1 MPESKDNPKKR
12 AGVCL
17 ACTYKCHDGHDLI
30 ELYTKRNFRCDC
42 GTSKILAVRCKLDS
56 NKIDDS
62 DQNKYNHNFSG
73 TYCVCKR
80 PYPDPDD
87 DVDDEMIQCVICEDW
102 YHLRH
107 LEGKVPDTNDFDE
120 MICQLCTKQHPFL
133 DNYSHFSIL
142 PKDDENS
149 IVSDVNV
156 TLNESIDVEK
166 PSESINGMP
175 NETANGTAE
184 VSANGKPNAPVDS
197 DENMESTNGAPN
209 TSIASVNNVESKKG
223 DGIESKNEDNEV
235 QTQDILDDEL
245 NRCIRDIIEINK
257 SNQNP
262 DSGPSTSANSAP
274 SNEGPPSK
282 KRKLC
287 DDETVASTSSSNVCR
302 KPKTILHKLNGA
314 SFWTNDWRKALC
326 QCAECTEMYKSG
338 DIEFITDME
347 DTVLHYT
354 EQGKAKERISSEDML
369 MNTISNM
376 DHVGKIEAIT
386 CYNKLKSK
394 LTDFLASFVTTDKV
408 ITETDVKNFFQS
420 NDDKKN

>member
-1 MPESKDNPKKR
+1 MKRQALYACVTCVPEAKNNPKKR

-42 GTSKILAVRCKLDS
+42 GTSRILAVRCKLDS

-87 DVDDEMIQCVICEDW
+87 DVADEMIQCVMCEDW

-120 MICQLCTKQHPFL
+120 MICQLCTKQHAFL
-133 DNYSHFSIL
+133 NHYSHLSIL
-142 PKDDENS
+142 PKDEDNNS
-149 IVSDVNV
+149 IATDVNV
-156 TLNESIDVEK
+156 TH
-166 PSESINGMP
+166 SESTDGELN
-175 NETANGTAE
+175 
-184 VSANGKPNAPVDS
+184 
-197 DENMESTNGAPN
+197 
-209 TSIASVNNVESKKG
+209 ASVLDGAAESKSDDG
-223 DGIESKNEDNEV
+223 DVKTE
-235 QTQDILDDEL
+235 DILDDEL
-245 NRCIRDIIEINK
+245 NQCIRDIIEINK
-257 SNQNP
+257 SNHQP
-262 DSGPSTSANSAP
+262 ESGSSAGTSSAP
-274 SNEGPPSK
+274 ADDGPPNK
-282 KRKLC
+282 KRKC
-287 DDETVASTSSSNVCR
+287 VDETFVPVMVSDVPSTSSNVCR
-302 KPKTILHKLNGA
+302 KPDTILHQLNGA
-314 SFWTNDWRKALC
+314 SFWANEWRNALC
-326 QCAECTEMYKSG
+326 QCAECTDMYKRG
-338 DIEFITDME
+338 DIEFITDNE
-347 DTVLHYT
+347 DTVQHYT
-354 EQGKAKERISSEDML
+354 EQGKAKGRVSSEDML

-376 DHVGKIEAIT
+376 DHIAKIEAIT

-394 LTDFLASFVTTDKV
+394 LTDFLAAFVSKDKV

>member
-1 MPESKDNPKKR
+1 MVLCVCVCVQLQGYVKRQALYACITCVPESKDNPKKR

-87 DVDDEMIQCVICEDW
+87 DIADEMIQCVICEDW

-107 LEGKVPDTNDFDE
+107 LEGQVPDTNDFDE
-120 MICQLCTKQHPFL
+120 MICQLCTKQHAFL
-133 DNYSHFSIL
+133 DHYSHFSIL
-142 PKDDENS
+142 PKDEENR
-149 IVSDVNV
+149 IAADVNV
-156 TLNESIDVEK
+156 KQNESAD
-166 PSESINGMP
+166 GD
-175 NETANGTAE
+175 A
-184 VSANGKPNAPVDS
+184 PNAA
-197 DENMESTNGAPN
+197 TKNGDDDAANAAVAP
-209 TSIASVNNVESKKG
+209 KKDAG
-223 DGIESKNEDNEV
+223 EV
-235 QTQDILDDEL
+235 KTEDILDDEL
-245 NRCIRDIIEINK
+245 NQCIRDIIEINK
-257 SNQNP
+257 SNQQP
-262 DSGPSTSANSAP
+262 ESGPSAGPSSAP
-274 SNEGPPSK
+274 ADDGEPPSK
-282 KRKLC
+282 KRKS

-302 KPKTILHKLNGA
+302 KPKTVLHKLNGA
-314 SFWTNDWRKALC
+314 SFWSNEWRNALC
-326 QCAECTEMYKSG
+326 QCAECTDMYKRG
-338 DIEFITDME
+338 DIEFITDVE
-347 DTVLHYT
+347 DTVQYYT
-354 EQGKAKERISSEDML
+354 EQGKAKGRISSEDML

-376 DHVGKIEAIT
+376 DHIGKIEAIT

-394 LTDFLASFVTTDKV
+394 LTDFLATFVSKDKV
-408 ITETDVKNFFQS
+408 ITESDVKNFFQS